1 MRYYFDVD
9 NQIDDTGTD
18 LSSKSSIPREA
29 IGLVLAV
36 ASNAPET
43 VRAVNLAVHDQIR
56 RLIYRASLRVDGGWT
71 EELPSLSQ
79 SAAALSEQS

>member
-9 NQIDDTGTD
+9 DQIDDTGTD

-29 IGLVLAV
+29 IGLILAV

-43 VRAVNLAVHDQIR
+43 VRTVHLAVHDQDR
-56 RLIYRASLRVDGGWT
+56 RPIYRASLTVDGGWT
-71 EELPSLSQ
+71 EEFPSSSQ